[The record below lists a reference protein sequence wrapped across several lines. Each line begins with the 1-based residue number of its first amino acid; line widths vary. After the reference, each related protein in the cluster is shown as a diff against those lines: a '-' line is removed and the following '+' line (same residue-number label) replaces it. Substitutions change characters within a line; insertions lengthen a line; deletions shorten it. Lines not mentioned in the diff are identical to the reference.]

1 MRFGIKLKYLKIWFD
16 VLTPKQI
23 LFFESMI
30 KRIKRNHTVLCTSR
44 DYDQVTQLAKI
55 RNLKLVIVGK
65 HGGSKRHDKLN
76 ASLHRTKLLSTR
88 IKKFSPD
95 ITISFC
101 SPEAARVS
109 YGLGIPHVCFS
120 DSPHATAVM
129 KLSLPY
135 ADKLLIPWIIPKSD
149 FKNMGIDPKNII
161 QYKSIDAAQITKR
174 KVFFH
179 CGTGINSRR
188 WKTILIR
195 TPEDEAAYLSKQSD
209 VVNIIKKIEK
219 DHFGC
224 HITVLTRYKKQA
236 ESLKKK
242 FSKSVQNK
250 WIPCADYD
258 KSNPQEMKERGIP
271 EHIRSKFQIV
281 SKVVDGKKLLLN
293 CDVFVGSGGTM
304 TAESALLGVPTISY
318 NAIPNR
324 IEGYLVNKK
333 IVARCMTPNK
343 IAERITHVF
352 QLTSYRGG
360 GSERTRRLE
369 LQKFVDSLEDP
380 YPILLKTIKSILK

>member
-1 MRFGIKLKYLKIWFD
+1 
-16 VLTPKQI
+16 
-23 LFFESMI
+23 MI
-30 KRIKRNHTVLCTSR
+30 KRMKKNHTILCTSR
-44 DYDQVTQLAKI
+44 DYNQVTQLAKI
-55 RNLKLVIVGK
+55 RNLKLIIVGK
-65 HGGSKRHDKLN
+65 HGGFKRHSKLN

-109 YGLGIPHVCFS
+109 YGLGVPHICFS

-135 ADKLLIPWIIPKSD
+135 ADKLLIPWVIPKSD

-174 KVFFH
+174 KVFLT
-179 CGTGINSRR
+179 CGTGINSRH

-195 TPEDEAAYLSKQSD
+195 TPEDEAAYSSKQSD

-219 DHFGC
+219 DFLGC

-236 ESLKKK
+236 GLLKKK
-242 FSKSVQNK
+242 FSKSAQ
-250 WIPCADYD
+250 
-258 KSNPQEMKERGIP
+258 
-271 EHIRSKFQIV
+271 SKFQIV
-281 SKVVDGKKLLLN
+281 SKVVDGEKMLLDS
-293 CDVFVGSGGTM
+293 DVFVGSGGTM

-324 IEGYLVNKK
+324 IEDYLVSKK
-333 IVARCMTPNK
+333 IVTRCMTPNK
-343 IAERITHVF
+343 VAERITHVF
-352 QLTSYRGG
+352 QLTSYRGKAY
-360 GSERTRRLE
+360 ERTRRLRIK
-369 LQKFVDSLEDP
+369 KFVNSLEDP
-380 YPILLKTIKSILK
+380 YHILLKTMKSIIK

>member
-1 MRFGIKLKYLKIWFD
+1 MRVAIQSKYLKIWFD
-16 VLTPKQI
+16 VLTPKQ
-23 LFFESMI
+23 LVFFEPMI
-30 KRIKRNHTVLCTSR
+30 KRMKKSHTVLCTSR

-161 QYKSIDAAQITKR
+161 QYKSIDAAQITKG
-174 KVFFH
+174 KVFEPRLPYDQ
-179 CGTGINSRR
+179 ISD
-188 WKTILIR
+188 KILIR
-195 TPEDEAAYLSKQSD
+195 TSEDEAAYSSKQSD
-209 VVNIIKKIEK
+209 VVGIIKKIKKNQVSE
-219 DHFGC
+219 

-236 ESLKKK
+236 DLLKKK
-242 FSKSVQNK
+242 FSKSAQ
-250 WIPCADYD
+250 
-258 KSNPQEMKERGIP
+258 
-271 EHIRSKFQIV
+271 SKVQIV
-281 SKVVDGKKLLLN
+281 SKVVDGKKLLRN

-324 IEGYLVNKK
+324 IEDYLVNKK
-333 IVARCMTPNK
+333 IVTRCMTPNK
-343 IAERITHVF
+343 VSERITRVF

-360 GSERTRRLE
+360 GSEHTRKLE
-369 LQKFVDSLEDP
+369 LQKFVNSLEDP
-380 YPILLKTIKSILK
+380 YPILLKTMKSILK

>member
-1 MRFGIKLKYLKIWFD
+1 
-16 VLTPKQI
+16 
-23 LFFESMI
+23 
-30 KRIKRNHTVLCTSR
+30 
-44 DYDQVTQLAKI
+44 
-55 RNLKLVIVGK
+55 VGK
-65 HGGSKRHDKLN
+65 HGGSERHDKLN

-101 SPEAARVS
+101 SPEAARAS

-174 KVFFH
+174 KVFFG
-179 CGTGINSRR
+179 CGTDIKSRR
-188 WKTILIR
+188 SWKTILIR
-195 TPEDEAAYLSKQSD
+195 TPEDEAAYSSKQSD

-219 DHFGC
+219 DFFGC

-250 WIPCADYD
+250 WIPYANYD
-258 KSNPQEMKERGIP
+258 KSNPQKMKERGIP

-281 SKVVDGKKLLLN
+281 SKVVDGHKMLLDS
-293 CDVFVGSGGTM
+293 DVFVGSGGTM

-324 IEGYLVNKK
+324 IEDYLVSKK
-333 IVARCMTPNK
+333 IVTRCMTPNK

-352 QLTSYRGG
+352 QLTTYRGG
-360 GSERTRRLE
+360 GSERTRRM
-369 LQKFVDSLEDP
+369 QIKKFVNSLEDP

>member
-1 MRFGIKLKYLKIWFD
+1 MQFGIKPKYLKIWFD
-16 VLTPKQI
+16 VLTPKQL

-30 KRIKRNHTVLCTSR
+30 KRIKKNHTVLCTSR

-161 QYKSIDAAQITKR
+161 QYKSIDAAQITKG
-174 KVFFH
+174 KVFEPRLPYDQ
-179 CGTGINSRR
+179 ISD
-188 WKTILIR
+188 KILIR
-195 TPEDEAAYLSKQSD
+195 TSEDEAAYSSKQSD
-209 VVNIIKKIEK
+209 VVGIIKKIKKNQVSE
-219 DHFGC
+219 

-236 ESLKKK
+236 DLLKKK
-242 FSKSVQNK
+242 FSKSAQ
-250 WIPCADYD
+250 
-258 KSNPQEMKERGIP
+258 
-271 EHIRSKFQIV
+271 SKVQIV
-281 SKVVDGKKLLLN
+281 SKVVDGKKLLRN
-293 CDVFVGSGGTM
+293 CDIFVGSGGTM

-324 IEGYLVNKK
+324 IEDYLVSKK
-333 IVARCMTPNK
+333 IVTRCMTPNK
-343 IAERITHVF
+343 VTERITHVF
-352 QLTSYRGG
+352 QLTSYRGRG
-360 GSERTRRLE
+360 YERTRRLRIK
-369 LQKFVDSLEDP
+369 KFVNSLEDP
-380 YPILLKTIKSILK
+380 YPILLKTMKSIIK

>member
-1 MRFGIKLKYLKIWFD
+1 
-16 VLTPKQI
+16 
-23 LFFESMI
+23 MI
-30 KRIKRNHTVLCTSR
+30 KRIKKNNTVLCTSR
-44 DYDQVTQLAKI
+44 DYSQVTQLAKI

-76 ASLHRTKLLSTR
+76 ASLHRAKLLSTR

-109 YGLGIPHVCFS
+109 YGLGVPHICFS

-149 FKNMGIDPKNII
+149 FENMGIDPKNII

-174 KVFFH
+174 KVFFS
-179 CGTGINSRR
+179 CGTGINSRE

-219 DHFGC
+219 DFLGC
-224 HITVLTRYKKQA
+224 HITVLTRYEKQA
-236 ESLKKK
+236 GLLKKK
-242 FSKSVQNK
+242 FSKSAQ
-250 WIPCADYD
+250 
-258 KSNPQEMKERGIP
+258 
-271 EHIRSKFQIV
+271 SKFQIV
-281 SKVVDGKKLLLN
+281 SKVVDGEKMLLDS
-293 CDVFVGSGGTM
+293 DVFVGSGGTM

-324 IEGYLVNKK
+324 IEDYLVSKK
-333 IVARCMTPNK
+333 IVTRCMTPDK
-343 IAERITHVF
+343 IVKRISVVF
-352 QLTSYRGG
+352 ALTSYRGQG
-360 GSERTRRLE
+360 FEPRRRM
-369 LQKFVDSLEDP
+369 QIKKFVSSLEDP
-380 YPILLKTIKSILK
+380 YPILLKTIKSIIK